1 MGNSMGEVHNNM
13 AAKVLLKTLIFSTR
27 VAVPGGVVYVLA
39 KEGIWGSQEE
49 AILFY
54 DKVKTMKSKA
64 GLDLPQ
70 SYEEKLATALEKV
83 ALFSNTDHVT
93 LSERWYNAVTGTVN
107 FLDSAPSQ
115 TRNFFNNMLGRD

>member
-1 MGNSMGEVHNNM
+1 M
-13 AAKVLLKTLIFSTR
+13 
-27 VAVPGGVVYVLA
+27 AVPGGVVYVLA

-83 ALFSNTDHVT
+83 WFKLLN
-93 LSERWYNAVTGTVN
+93 LKIIYG
-107 FLDSAPSQ
+107 
-115 TRNFFNNMLGRD
+115 